1 MYALR
6 RQRFLTKL
14 CKFGG
19 SGVPVK
25 IIPAYAPVFT
35 RFPKLG
41 TQSLTTKCIRKVF
54 AFHSPTLH
62 NNGSFSRRYYG
73 SESYP
78 SHTLITMP
86 ALSPTMTMGAVG
98 KWQKKVGDAVTPGDV
113 LVEIETDKASMDF
126 ECQEEG
132 YLAKI
137 LIESGAKDV
146 NVGSPLAILTENK
159 EDIEKFSDFVPDQKA
174 TSKVE
179 KIEHVEEIP
188 KKTEPPKSSTQ
199 LPEEPTKE
207 PTKTYDRILVSPV
220 ARKLASE
227 RGISLDQVTGTGPKD
242 RIVKADILNWV
253 PPVTKAKEVPAS
265 EPISEYTDIPLSNM
279 RKIIAERLSESSQTI
294 PHYFLTIEVDMN
306 KALKLREELNNDSN
320 GKYKLSVNDFIIKSS
335 ALALMDMPQVNSS
348 WHDTF
353 IRQYRN
359 ADISVAVATPNG
371 LITPIIK
378 NAQTKGL
385 ATISNEV
392 RELAGR
398 AKENKL
404 SPHEYQGGT
413 FSISNLGMYGIKSF
427 TAIINPPQSCILAVG
442 SAGQTFIPDSSQ
454 ETGYR
459 IVNTMQVTLSCD
471 HRTVDGA
478 LGAQWL
484 SAWKVYME
492 NPIKMLL

>member
-6 RQRFLTKL
+6 RKRFLTKL
-14 CKFGG
+14 YKFGG
-19 SGVPVK
+19 SRVSVKVIPVYT
-25 IIPAYAPVFT
+25 PAFT
-35 RFPKLG
+35 RFQKLG
-41 TQSLTTKCIRKVF
+41 TQSLTTKCIRNVF
-54 AFHSPTLH
+54 AFHSPTLQ

-86 ALSPTMTMGAVG
+86 ALSPTMTTGAVG

-146 NVGSPLAILTENK
+146 NVGSPLAILTESK

-174 TSKVE
+174 TETPKEE
-179 KIEHVEEIP
+179 KAEPVEEIP

-199 LPEEPTKE
+199 PPEEPTK
-207 PTKTYDRILVSPV
+207 THDRILVSPV

-253 PPVTKAKEVPAS
+253 SPATKAKEVPVL
-265 EPISEYTDIPLSNM
+265 EPVSEYTDINISNM

-306 KALKLREELNNDSN
+306 KALKLREEFNNDSN

-335 ALALMDMPQVNSS
+335 ALALMDIPQVNSS
-348 WHDTF
+348 WHNTF

-359 ADISVAVATPNG
+359 ADISIAVATPNG

-392 RELAGR
+392 KELAGR

-442 SAGQTFIPDSSQ
+442 TSGQTFIPDSSQ

-459 IVNTMQVTLSCD
+459 ISNTMQVTLSCD

-484 SAWKVYME
+484 SVWKVYME